1 MGEPEAPDSRPSLA
15 VAAAPLPPGVLEQ
28 YQMAVEMADRVSA
41 RRATANGF
49 FLTMQTTLLA
59 LMSVKGLEGVA
70 KIRNC

>member
-1 MGEPEAPDSRPSLA
+1 
-15 VAAAPLPPGVLEQ
+15 
-28 YQMAVEMADRVSA
+28 MAVEMADRVSA